1 MRAEPRRP
9 ATSPPPGGPALRHAP
24 RPPAPPL
31 AAVALALALA
41 ASPVAGPAGAQGVS
55 FDTGGPDEPV
65 EVTAERL
72 SIERETGIAVFEG
85 DVVVGQGPLRL
96 AAERVEVEY
105 GEGGRV
111 ARLTATGGVTL
122 ASGEDAAEAQE
133 ATYAV
138 EAGEIVLSGEVVL
151 TQGTGGGGAPGGGA
165 GGATLAAD
173 RLRVDL
179 ATGRAELDGR
189 VRTILPVGD

>member
-1 MRAEPRRP
+1 MPF
-9 ATSPPPGGPALRHAP
+9 G
-24 RPPAPPL
+24 
-31 AAVALALALA
+31 
-41 ASPVAGPAGAQGVS
+41 AGASG
-55 FDTGGPDEPV
+55 EPV

-72 SIERETGIAVFEG
+72 SIERETGLAVFEG
-85 DVVVGQGPLRL
+85 AVVVGQGPLRL

-105 GEGGRV
+105 GEDGRV
-111 ARLTATGGVTL
+111 ARLAATGGVTL

-138 EAGEIVLSGEVVL
+138 EAGEIVLSGDVVL
-151 TQGTGGGGAPGGGA
+151 TQNAAA

-179 ATGRAELDGR
+179 ATGRAELEGR